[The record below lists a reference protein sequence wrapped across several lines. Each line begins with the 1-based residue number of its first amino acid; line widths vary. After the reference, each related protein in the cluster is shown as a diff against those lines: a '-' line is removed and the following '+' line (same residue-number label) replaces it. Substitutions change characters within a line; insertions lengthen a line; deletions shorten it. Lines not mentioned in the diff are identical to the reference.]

1 MTSIFS
7 TQMEEPTDHDALHPL
22 DNVLADWLAERDPA
36 HAVALRA
43 AAILLSIARREGHTA
58 VDLTQIGRSQFLI
71 EAGISIPDAE
81 TLHTSLET
89 SSSVGRPGEL
99 TPLILDGDL
108 LAFRRFH
115 AGEQEIRD
123 AVQSRVEAA
132 DADVDIQKVK
142 PLFTTLF
149 DPQTSTEGDWQ
160 AVAAAAAMRS
170 RFLCIAGGPGTGKTT
185 TVIRLMALLLQ
196 NDPEQRIKL
205 AAPTGKAANR
215 MAESIGG
222 QLARLDVDDEL
233 KGRIPT
239 TAATLHRLLGY
250 RPSQA
255 RFTYGRDRTLEADV
269 VIIDEASM
277 IDHALFTSLLA
288 ALHEDTRLI
297 LIGDPD
303 QLPSVE
309 AGFVFGDLC
318 RAGES
323 ESKSAGFVSLLESL
337 GAVHL
342 PSVDPSPKP
351 MQDAVVTL
359 RKGYRFGAESGIGR
373 LAYALRDGDTEAV
386 RDVLTS
392 GSYADLSL
400 VPRTELKRT
409 TRRPVREF
417 ARLLVESSTP
427 GEALEHLNRL
437 RVLSPM
443 RVGNH
448 GIDALNEDL
457 EAWLH
462 EEGVRPWG
470 SEYSGK
476 PILINT
482 NDYEVSLF
490 NGDVGVLWEKEPGR
504 FVGCFP
510 AGEEIREVPVSRLP
524 SHEAAWAMTI
534 HKSQGSEFDDV
545 VLVLPEEE
553 HAERLTRE
561 LLYTAVTR
569 ARRSVTIIGAVEL
582 VAAAALRQE
591 RRITGLAA
599 LLA

>member
-1 MTSIFS
+1 MTPPIF
-7 TQMEEPTDHDALHPL
+7 TQAEAPTDEGALHPL
-22 DNVLADWLAERDPA
+22 DNVLAVWLAGRDPE
-36 HAVALRA
+36 HADVLRA
-43 AAILLSIARREGHTA
+43 AAILLSVARREGHTA
-58 VDLTQIGRSQFLI
+58 VDLNLAVRTGALN
-71 EAGISIPDAE
+71 ETGIKLPDAE
-81 TLHTSLET
+81 TLRSSLEA
-89 SSSVGRPGEL
+89 SSIVGRPGDR
-99 TPLILDGDL
+99 TPLILDGDR

-115 AGEQEIRD
+115 AGEQRIRD
-123 AVQSRVEAA
+123 AVQARGEAA
-132 DADVDIQKVK
+132 DGEIDIPKVR

-149 DPQTSTEGDWQ
+149 DPQSSTEVDWQ
-160 AVAAAAAMRS
+160 SVAAAAAMRS

-196 NDPEQRIKL
+196 NDPELRIKL

-222 QLARLDVDDEL
+222 QLVGLDVDDEL
-233 KGRIPT
+233 KARIPT

-255 RFTYGRDRTLEADV
+255 RFTYDRDRTLEADV
-269 VIIDEASM
+269 VIDEASM
-277 IDHALFTSLLA
+277 IDHALFTSLLT
-288 ALHEDTRLI
+288 ALDDDTRLI

-309 AGFVFGDLC
+309 AGFVFGDLS
-318 RAGES
+318 RAGAS
-323 ESKSAGFVSLLESL
+323 ESKSASFVSLLESL

-342 PSVDPSPKP
+342 PPIDPSPKR

-359 RKGYRFGAESGIGR
+359 RKGYRFGPDSGIGR

-386 RDVLTS
+386 QEVLTN
-392 GSYADLSL
+392 GSHADLSL
-400 VPRTELKRT
+400 VSRSELKRT
-409 TRRPVREF
+409 IRRPVREF
-417 ARLLVESSTP
+417 ARLLVGSSTP

-443 RVGNH
+443 RVGNY
-448 GIDALNEDL
+448 GIDALNEEL
-457 EAWLH
+457 EAWLL
-462 EEGVRPWG
+462 EEEVRPWG
-470 SEYSGK
+470 DEYSGK

-490 NGDVGVLWEKEPGR
+490 NGDVGVLWGKEDGR

-569 ARRSVTIIGAVEL
+569 ARKSVAIIGDVEL
-582 VAAAALRQE
+582 VAAAALRRE
-591 RRITGLAA
+591 RRATGLAA
-599 LLA
+599 LLD